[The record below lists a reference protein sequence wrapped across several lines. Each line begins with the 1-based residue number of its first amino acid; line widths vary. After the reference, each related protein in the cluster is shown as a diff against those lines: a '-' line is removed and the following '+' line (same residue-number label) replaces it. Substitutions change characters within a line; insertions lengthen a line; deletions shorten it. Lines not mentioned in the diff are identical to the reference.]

1 MNRKLARSSVPRDHR
16 PVPSLKRLAFT
27 SVLIASA
34 CRPAASARPAP
45 EPAVTDA
52 PVQPPADADATA
64 IEPPS
69 AAPAVA
75 HEPGTIAREAIDRVT
90 ARGPGWLLRQLG
102 PEPYRPRGRFEGWRI
117 TAVFPDAP
125 DVCSPACDLL
135 EGDVILSVA
144 GDSLETPDAFA
155 AMFERAPTMQTL
167 KVVRLRAG
175 VRETVD
181 YRIVPQPLPEGGGP
195 G

>member
-1 MNRKLARSSVPRDHR
+1 MNRKLARPGIPRHHR
-16 PVPSLKRLAFT
+16 PVPSLKRVALT
-27 SVLIASA
+27 SLLIASA

-45 EPAVTDA
+45 EPAAAQASTEPPPNIDA
-52 PVQPPADADATA
+52 PA
-64 IEPPS
+64 IEPSS
-69 AAPAVA
+69 APPAVA
-75 HEPGTIAREAIDRVT
+75 HEPGTIARDAIDRVT

-125 DVCSPACDLL
+125 EVCSPGCDLL

-144 GDSLETPDAFA
+144 GDTLETPDAFA

-181 YRIVPQPLPEGGGP
+181 YRIVPQPLPEGAGP